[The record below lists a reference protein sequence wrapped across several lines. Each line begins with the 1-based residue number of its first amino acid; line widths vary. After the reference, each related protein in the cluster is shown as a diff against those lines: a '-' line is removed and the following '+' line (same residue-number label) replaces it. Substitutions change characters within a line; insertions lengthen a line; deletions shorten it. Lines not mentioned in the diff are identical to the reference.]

1 MHFKRPPHYFHFF
14 SVIPRNQDSMKIRI
28 FLTVLLSA
36 LLFSCSSDDGDSG
49 SNSIVGTWDL
59 VALEL
64 DGTTPEEEAAEQL
77 VSLLALQGCYLITLE
92 FEENGTALFQTS
104 LSYLDYGALLT
115 GGLSFDCP
123 TESDTENATYTYE
136 NGQLEIT
143 DSTGLT
149 ETVGVILSGD
159 RLTFD
164 LEGSEFDDIGNSGSL
179 IFERR

>member
-1 MHFKRPPHYFHFF
+1 
-14 SVIPRNQDSMKIRI
+14 MKLRI
-28 FLTVLLSA
+28 FLSIVFGA
-36 LLFSCSSDDGDSG
+36 LLLSCSSDDDSG

-59 VALEL
+59 VAVEL

-77 VSLLALQGCYLITLE
+77 ISLLALQGCYLITLD
-92 FEENGTALFQTS
+92 FEESGTASFQSS
-104 LSYLDYGALLT
+104 LGYIDYSGLLA
-115 GGLSFDCP
+115 GSFNVDCP
-123 TESDTENATYTYE
+123 TESDTESATYTYE

-143 DSTGLT
+143 DASGLT

-164 LEGSEFDDIGNSGSL
+164 LEGSEFEDIGSSGSL

>member
-1 MHFKRPPHYFHFF
+1 M
-14 SVIPRNQDSMKIRI
+14 
-28 FLTVLLSA
+28 L
-36 LLFSCSSDDGDSG
+36 SCSSDDGDSG

-77 VSLLALQGCYLITLE
+77 VSLLALQGCYLITLD
-92 FEENGTALFQTS
+92 FDTDGTALFQTS
-104 LSYLDYGALLT
+104 LSNLDYSGLLA
-115 GGLSFDCP
+115 GGLSIDCP
-123 TESDTENATYTYE
+123 TESETESATYTYE

-143 DSTGLT
+143 DSSGIT
-149 ETVGVILSGD
+149 ETVGVSLSGD

-164 LEGSEFDDIGNSGSL
+164 LEGSEFDEIGSSGSL

>member
-1 MHFKRPPHYFHFF
+1 
-14 SVIPRNQDSMKIRI
+14 MKLRI
-28 FLTVLLSA
+28 FLSVLFGA
-36 LLFSCSSDDGDSG
+36 LLLSCSSDDDSG

-77 VSLLALQGCYLITLE
+77 VSLLAIQGCYLITLD
-92 FEENGTALFQTS
+92 FDADGTALFQTS
-104 LSYLDYGALLT
+104 LSNLDYSGLLT
-115 GGLSFDCP
+115 GGLSIDCP
-123 TESDTENATYTYE
+123 TESETESATYTYE

-143 DSTGLT
+143 DSSGIT
-149 ETVGVILSGD
+149 ETVGVNLSGD

-164 LEGSEFDDIGNSGSL
+164 LEGSEFDEIGSSGSL

>member
-1 MHFKRPPHYFHFF
+1 M
-14 SVIPRNQDSMKIRI
+14 
-28 FLTVLLSA
+28 L
-36 LLFSCSSDDGDSG
+36 SCSSDDGDSG

-64 DGTTPEEEAAEQL
+64 DGSTPEEIAAEQM

-92 FEENGTALFQTS
+92 FEESGTALFQSS
-104 LSYLDYGALLT
+104 LGYIDYSGLLT
-115 GGLSFDCP
+115 GGLGIECP
-123 TESDTENATYTYE
+123 EESETEIADYTYE

-143 DSTGLT
+143 DSSGMT

-164 LEGSEFDDIGNSGSL
+164 LEGSEFEEVGSSGSL